1 MPIKKNT
8 ATSEGSV
15 TATEKK
21 IPAAKKKAVASAEK
35 NEAVEPA
42 AKKKAAVPA
51 TKKKAEIT
59 TEKKEAVEPAAKK
72 KAAVPATKK
81 KAVVTAEKNE
91 AVEPAAKKK
100 AAVSV
105 IKKEP
110 AASKKKSLKE
120 PSKSKTAKKGSS
132 TLKNTLDEVEIKCI
146 ADAILDK
153 KGSFV
158 CSLDLRPIGTAI
170 CDYFVV
176 CNADSSTQVNAIA
189 DNIEEMMIKNCSRR
203 VIRKQ
208 GKENAFWIILDYAN
222 IVVHIFQTEYRQ
234 FYRLEDLWADAERTV
249 YQE

>member
-8 ATSEGSV
+8 VTSEGSV

-21 IPAAKKKAVASAEK
+21 IPAAKKKALASAEK
-35 NEAVEPA
+35 KEAVVPA
-42 AKKKAAVPA
+42 AKKRAAVPA
-51 TKKKAEIT
+51 TKKKEVVPA
-59 TEKKEAVEPAAKK
+59 EKKEAVVPVAKK
-72 KAAVPATKK
+72 KAAVTATKK
-81 KAVVTAEKNE
+81 
-91 AVEPAAKKK
+91 EP
-100 AAVSV
+100 V
-105 IKKEP
+105 
-110 AASKKKSLKE
+110 ASKKKSLKE

-132 TLKNTLDEVEIKCI
+132 TIKNTLDEMEIKCI

-189 DNIEEMMIKNCSRR
+189 DNIEEMMIKNCGRK

-208 GKENAFWIILDYAN
+208 GKENAFWVILDYAN
-222 IVVHIFQTEYRQ
+222 IVVHVFQTEYRQ
-234 FYRLEDLWADAERTV
+234 FYRLEDLWADAKRTV